1 MIFIIKIYFFFDPRT
16 DDHSHYFEL
25 NKKMTAT
32 INTLVRNIDIKKANI
47 DLMKLKILQH
57 TKEFQAR
64 NLALKK
70 EKENIQKNY
79 QELKVKM
86 MKFREEEVFTF
97 LNKIKAKKNNI

>member
-1 MIFIIKIYFFFDPRT
+1 
-16 DDHSHYFEL
+16 
-25 NKKMTAT
+25 MTAS

-57 TKEFQAR
+57 TKEFMAR
-64 NLALKK
+64 NTALKK

-86 MKFREEEVFTF
+86 MKFREEEVIIIFF
-97 LNKIKAKKNNI
+97 INNNIFLRI

>member
-1 MIFIIKIYFFFDPRT
+1 LIDSIKNYFFPKYRT

-25 NKKMTAT
+25 NKKMTSN

-64 NLALKK
+64 NQALKK

-86 MKFREEEVFTF
+86 MKFREEEVKILKLFT
-97 LNKIKAKKNNI
+97 I